1 MYCGGGAGEDRERV
15 VITHPPVTRNEQ
27 ALRSKFLVTATALDL
42 ELTED
47 GLDMGGGVRGRSDG
61 VERRC
66 PHLGVLGLCWGMHR
80 LGATWVLYRHSMTEG
95 AHRLHPEDSLRC
107 KWRASWRA
115 WWRCW

>member
-47 GLDMGGGVRGRSDG
+47 GRDMGRCEREVRWSGEEMPPPGG
-61 VERRC
+61 
-66 PHLGVLGLCWGMHR
+66 CWACA
-80 LGATWVLYRHSMTEG
+80 GACTGSALPGCST
-95 AHRLHPEDSLRC
+95 DTQ
-107 KWRASWRA
+107 
-115 WWRCW
+115 

>member
-66 PHLGVLGLCWGMHR
+66 PHLGGAEPVLGHAQGR
-80 LGATWVLYRHSMTEG
+80 RYLGAPQTLNDRGRTPPS
-95 AHRLHPEDSLRC
+95 P
-107 KWRASWRA
+107 
-115 WWRCW
+115 

>member
-47 GLDMGGGVRGRSDG
+47 GRDMGRCEREVRWSGVEMPPPGGAGPVLGHAQARRYLGALQTLNDRGRTPPS
-61 VERRC
+61 
-66 PHLGVLGLCWGMHR
+66 P
-80 LGATWVLYRHSMTEG
+80 
-95 AHRLHPEDSLRC
+95 
-107 KWRASWRA
+107 
-115 WWRCW
+115 

>member
-1 MYCGGGAGEDRERV
+1 MYCGGGVGEDGERV

-47 GLDMGGGVRGRSDG
+47 GQDMGRCERKVRWSGEEMPPPGG
-61 VERRC
+61 
-66 PHLGVLGLCWGMHR
+66 CWGMHR